1 METGKNIGI
10 GAWGSLQVNLRGWG
24 LKDVLLSRGGLGNVG
39 SRQVTLGGLGNVASG
54 A

>member
-1 METGKNIGI
+1 MGI

-24 LKDVLLSRGGLGNVG
+24 LKDVLLSRGRLGNVG